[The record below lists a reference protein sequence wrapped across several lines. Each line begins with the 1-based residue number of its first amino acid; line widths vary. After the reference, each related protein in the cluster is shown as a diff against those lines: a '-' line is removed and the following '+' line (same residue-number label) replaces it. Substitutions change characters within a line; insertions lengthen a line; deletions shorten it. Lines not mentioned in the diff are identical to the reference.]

1 MPHAGRRVV
10 VLGATGSIGVQTL
23 DVIERLTAAGHPFRV
38 VGLSAGHNIDRLAS
52 QVERFAPR
60 AICVADPEAA
70 AALRGRFPDIEVL
83 SGSEGLDS
91 LAGLDGVDVVVNALV
106 GAAGL
111 APSLTALSKG
121 RTLTL
126 ANKESLVVGG
136 ELVTDLL
143 ETGAGALVPIDSEH
157 SALFQCLRAGS
168 PSEVRRLVITAS
180 GGPFLRRS
188 IQSLARVRAEEAL
201 AHPNWTMGRRI
212 TIDSATMVNKGFEV
226 IEAHH
231 LFRIPYEQIEAVI
244 HPGSVI
250 HSLVEYHDGSVLAQ
264 LAAPDMRLA
273 IQYAL
278 THPNRIDTA
287 LPRLD
292 LTAQEPLRFEPLEL
306 NRYPAFGTVLEAAR
320 AGGTAPAAVNA
331 ADEVL
336 VRRFLAEEI
345 PFTGIAAG
353 LEAILSRWR
362 DEKKGL
368 GREMTLEELLSIDG
382 WARSQAANLSL

>member
-1 MPHAGRRVV
+1 MSHAQHRVV

-23 DVIERLTAAGHPFRV
+23 DVIERLIAAGHRLKI
-38 VGLSAGHNIDRLAS
+38 VGLSAGHNTERLAS
-52 QVERFAPR
+52 EVERFAPR
-60 AICVADPEAA
+60 AICIAESQDA
-70 AALRGRFPDIEVL
+70 AALRVRFPNVEVF
-83 SGSEGLDS
+83 SGSEGLDA
-91 LAGLDGVDVVVNALV
+91 LAGLDEADIVVNALV

-111 APSLTALSKG
+111 APSLAALSKD
-121 RTLTL
+121 RTLAL

-136 ELVTDLL
+136 KLVTDLL
-143 ETGAGALVPIDSEH
+143 EAGKGTLVPIDSEH

-168 PSEVRRLVITAS
+168 TSEVRRLVITAS

-188 IQSLARVRAEEAL
+188 IQSLSEVRAEEAL

-226 IEAHH
+226 IEAHY
-231 LFRIPYEQIEAVI
+231 LFGVPYERIEALI
-244 HPGSVI
+244 HPDSVI

-278 THPNRIDTA
+278 THPDRIDTA

-292 LTAQEPLRFEPLEL
+292 LTAQAPLNFEALEPD
-306 NRYPAFGTVLEAAR
+306 RYPAFGTVLDAAH

-336 VRRFLAEEI
+336 VGRFLAGEI

-353 LEAILSRWR
+353 LEAILTRWR
-362 DEKKGL
+362 AEKAVASTA
-368 GREMTLEELLSIDG
+368 MTLDTLLSIDA
-382 WARSQAANLSL
+382 WARSQAAALSL